1 MDEQHQAKAKQLRE
15 TLTEHSYRYYV
26 LDDPEITDIEY
37 DQLMRQ
43 LQALEEQFPQ
53 LKTADSPT
61 QRVGAPPLDAFESVT
76 HKMPMLSL
84 DNAFDDAEVSDF
96 DRRVRERLNRDAEI
110 DYVAEPKLDGVAVSI
125 VYENGILSYA
135 ATRGDGTRGENI
147 TANVKTIDVVPLR
160 LRGTGFPDVLE
171 VRGEIFI
178 DQNSFERMNEN
189 ARNADEKVFVNP
201 RNAAAG
207 SLRQLDSSITASR
220 PLSMYAYSIGYV
232 EGDYSPSS
240 HWHVLQDLKSWG
252 WPINPEVKRV
262 SGDQGCIRYYKNL
275 AQKRDNLGYDIDGI
289 VYKVDDLE
297 LQKRLGFVA
306 RAPRW
311 AVARKFPAQEQTT
324 LLEAVDFQVGRT
336 GSITPVARL
345 KPVFV
350 GGVTVS
356 NATLHNA
363 DEIARLGVRVG
374 QKVVVRRAGDV
385 IPQVVRV
392 AADNREEGEAIVF
405 PETCPIC
412 GSEVETTE
420 AEAVA
425 RCTGGL
431 FCSAQLKESIVHY
444 ASRKAMDIDGL
455 GTRLVEQLVDKGLL
469 NNVADIYT
477 LEDKLEEL
485 AGLERMAQKSAENLI
500 NAIDAS
506 CKNARFARFIY
517 ALGIREVGESTAA
530 TLARHFVDM
539 DALMAA
545 GEDEL
550 IELPDVGPIVAH
562 HIRSFFANDDNR
574 AMIKRIHTDKV
585 SWPQEQTDLDN
596 QPFNGQTMVLTG
608 TLTNLSRSEAKERLQ
623 NLGARVAGSVSAK
636 TDLVIAGP
644 GAGSKLKKAAEL
656 GIDVI
661 DEDGLLE
668 LLQQYS

>member
-15 TLTEHSYRYYV
+15 TLTEHSYRYHV

-135 ATRGDGTRGENI
+135 ATRGDGMRGENI
-147 TANVKTIDVVPLR
+147 TANVKTIDAVPLR

-392 AADNREEGEAIVF
+392 AADNRQEGEAIVF

-477 LEDKLEEL
+477 LEDRLEEL

-562 HIRSFFANDDNR
+562 HIRSFFGNDDNR

-623 NLGARVAGSVSAK
+623 SLGARVAGSVSAK

>member
-1 MDEQHQAKAKQLRE
+1 MDDQTQAQARKLRDR
-15 TLTEHSYRYYV
+15 LAEHSYRYHV

-135 ATRGDGTRGENI
+135 ATRGDGMRGENI
-147 TANVKTIDVVPLR
+147 TANVKTIDAVPLR

-262 SGDQGCIRYYKNL
+262 PGDQGCIRYYKNL

-392 AADNREEGEAIVF
+392 AADNRQEGEAIVF

-420 AEAVA
+420 GEAVA

-431 FCSAQLKESIVHY
+431 FCSAQLKESIAHY

-477 LEDKLEEL
+477 LEDRLEEL

-574 AMIKRIHTDKV
+574 AMIKRIYTDKV